1 MNFPKKV
8 FLTDD
13 DEEERFILSAAL
25 NECCEGVELLYEKN
39 ASATLA
45 RLANTNEAVPD
56 IVFIDW
62 RMPLISGKDVLTSLR
77 KLSHYNQIPIVV
89 FTGIIDP
96 AFLKEAKE
104 LGATFLMQK
113 PFDFGDLC
121 LKLKYLFSLNWR
133 QTKNAGQ
140 QI

>member
-8 FLTDD
+8 FLIDD

-25 NECCEGVELLYEKN
+25 NECCKGAELLYGNN
-39 ASATLA
+39 AKATLA
-45 RLANTNEAVPD
+45 QLANDADAVPD

-62 RMPLISGKDVLTSLR
+62 RMPQISGREVLTSLR
-77 KLSHYNQIPIVV
+77 KLPHYTHIPIVI

-113 PFDFGDLC
+113 PFDFADLC
-121 LKLKYLFSLNWR
+121 QKLKYLFSLDWK
-133 QTKNAGQ
+133 QTKYPGR